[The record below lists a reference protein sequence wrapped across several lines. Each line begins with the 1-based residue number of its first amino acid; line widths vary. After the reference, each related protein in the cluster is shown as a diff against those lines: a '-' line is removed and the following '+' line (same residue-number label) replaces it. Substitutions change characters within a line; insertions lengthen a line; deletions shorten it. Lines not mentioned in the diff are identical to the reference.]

1 MKTIGYIGLGSMG
14 SALALRLLD
23 EYQLIVWDLNPA
35 AASAFE
41 ALGAVVASSAAELAR
56 RCDLILLC
64 LPRTSDVDA
73 LIFGDGGLAGG
84 LRAGTLIIDQTSGI
98 PAQTRALAVR
108 LVESGVALIDAP
120 VSGGVV
126 GANAGT
132 ISIMVSGPGVACE
145 TALPVLR
152 AISPNVFRCG
162 DQVGDGQAMKLVNN
176 LLSAGCRLS
185 TLEVIA
191 MGRKMGVSL
200 AALTDAVN
208 RGSGRNRTTRTT
220 LSELAAGKL
229 MPSRFA
235 MALMLKDMN
244 QAIQLA
250 MDNGVPT
257 PLTNIVRGLLQIG
270 VSTLGETAQ
279 LEQAIELVESM
290 AGTRIMDAEAGS
302 PAVSGALPRAVA
314 GAHGTPPRIGYV
326 GLGTMGGALARRLL
340 LSHPVRVF
348 DLKADARLAL
358 EAVGATVAEDLPSL
372 ARDCDVIF
380 ICVPTSAA
388 VRALIFGEGGLAE
401 GLSPGKIVVDQ
412 TTGDPSMTVAIGAE
426 LRQLGVS
433 LIDAP
438 VAGGARGAVAGTIAI
453 MCGGQDDAFDAVHPI
468 LASISPNVVHCGP
481 LGNGHITKLVNNA
494 ISTCNCLLTY
504 EAASIAVKA
513 GLKLDTVATVIN
525 RSTGWS
531 AASERILPSLS
542 EGRATADFQLQW
554 MVKDLQLAGRMAL
567 ACGAPMLVARTVCS
581 LYEAGAH
588 MLGKTENIDA
598 IARFFETTADVRF
611 VGA

>member
-1 MKTIGYIGLGSMG
+1 MG
-14 SALALRLLD
+14 SALARRLLD
-23 EYQLIVWDLNPA
+23 EYPLIVWDLNPA

-41 ALGAVVASSAAELAR
+41 ALGALVASSAAELAC

-64 LPRTSDVDA
+64 LPRSSDVAA

-98 PAQTRALAVR
+98 PAQTRALAAR
-108 LVESGVALIDAP
+108 LAESGVALIDAP
-120 VSGGVV
+120 VSGGVA

-132 ISIMVSGPGVACE
+132 ISIMVSGPATDCE
-145 TALPVLR
+145 IALPVLR

-162 DQVGDGQAMKLVNN
+162 DRVGDGQAMKLVNN

-208 RGSGRNRTTRTT
+208 RGPGRNRTTRTT

-229 MPSRFA
+229 MPSHFA

-290 AGTRIMDAEAGS
+290 AGTRIRDAETGS
-302 PAVSGALPRAVA
+302 PAVSGSLPRAAA
-314 GAHGTPPRIGYV
+314 GAYGTLRIGYV
-326 GLGTMGGALARRLL
+326 GLGTMGSALARRLL
-340 LSHPVRVF
+340 LSYPVRVF

-358 EAVGATVAEDLPSL
+358 EVDGATVAEDLPSL
-372 ARDCDVIF
+372 ARNCDVIF

-388 VRALIFGEGGLAE
+388 VPALIFGEGGLAE

-412 TTGDPSMTVAIGAE
+412 TTGDPSTTVAIGAE

-453 MCGGQDDAFDAVHPI
+453 MCGGQDDAFDAVYPI

-542 EGRATADFQLQW
+542 AARATADFQLQW

-567 ACGAPMLVARTVCS
+567 ACGAPMLVARTVCC
-581 LYEAGAH
+581 LYEAAAH
-588 MLGKTENIDA
+588 VLGKTESIDA